1 MICSY
6 HISRVISSLFVYP
19 ELHSEST
26 MLRGENKVMIHWM
39 LRSWFLMKDGSWH
52 LIIHPSYVQWI
63 VLLRW
68 ASMLKWNECM
78 ITRFLDLSLDWN
90 LFSDCFWKDDKYV
103 KYYCSSKIIVCWNKK
118 IIWLSYLRLLFQ
130 DS

>member
-19 ELHSEST
+19 ELHSESA

-90 LFSDCFWKDDKYV
+90 LFSDCVFGKMINMLN
-103 KYYCSSKIIVCWNKK
+103 IIVPPKSVCWNKK
-118 IIWLSYLRLLFQ
+118 II
-130 DS
+130 